1 MANNQASQDRCV
13 DKMAGVCLWLVFV
26 HLVVDG
32 VLAEIY
38 VAAQDPSGRLCSA
51 TPLIE
56 WHEASKVD
64 YVGQHGDSR
73 VVIPDWFLD
82 DGQ

>member
-1 MANNQASQDRCV
+1 MT
-13 DKMAGVCLWLVFV
+13 KLPKIGVWTKCRVFF

-51 TPLIE
+51 APLIE
-56 WHEASKVD
+56 WYEASKVE
-64 YVGQHGDSR
+64 YVGQVGASR
-73 VVIPDWFLD
+73 VLFPDWFLD